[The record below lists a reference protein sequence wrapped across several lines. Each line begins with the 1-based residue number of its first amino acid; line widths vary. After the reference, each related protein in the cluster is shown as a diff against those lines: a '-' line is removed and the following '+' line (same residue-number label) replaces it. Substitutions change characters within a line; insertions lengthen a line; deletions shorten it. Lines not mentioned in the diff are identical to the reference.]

1 ASLLGIAEK
10 EEHFEH
16 IVNRW
21 GVRRTH
27 PQFWEILHDI
37 TAWQKEREP
46 LIAGIFD
53 INRYENF

>member
-1 ASLLGIAEK
+1 TAEK

-16 IVNRW
+16 IVSTW

-37 TAWQKEREP
+37 TAWQREREP

>member
-1 ASLLGIAEK
+1 LAAPEK
-10 EEHFEH
+10 TEDFER
-16 IVNRW
+16 VVETW

-37 TAWQKEREP
+37 TAWQKTQEP
-46 LIAGIFD
+46 LLAGVFD